1 MAILT
6 EKTTAYSK
14 FSGNH
19 AQCYATCCIILN
31 AHCLLLMAC
40 IVSPLH
46 HLLTPLRKKRMKQ
59 LLFSFLALCSCQLLL
74 AQNSGQRIKENAKWK
89 TENKVNEKVDKAID
103 DVMDGKLFKKKTKAA
118 ADTAKPKNNSATP
131 THAETGEQEKPSL
144 KAYSKFDFVPGEKVL
159 YYDNFDHVA
168 VGDFPADYN
177 TDASGEVMT
186 VEGMAGKWLGLNANG
201 SFLPER
207 IGVLPENFTL
217 EMNVGILG
225 DPSNNMSG
233 LGFNFN
239 TDKNNLLKYRF
250 ISGSFVML
258 HPGGASAS
266 MSVSQAEGE
275 DLTNEFKMPQWSVE
289 GERFARVSMWR
300 QKGRLRVYVNE
311 NKLMDIPRFFNSAK
325 PYQLSFFRDFFNEC
339 NLLITDIK
347 FAVGAPDTRNKLITE
362 GKFSTTGI
370 LFDFQKA
377 TVKPESYGILK
388 EIATALKENP
398 TVKINIIGHTSNDG
412 DANANLLLSKQRAA
426 EVKETLMKEFGI
438 DASRMQTDGKGGAEP
453 VDKTGTA
460 AGKANNRRVEF
471 IKL

>member
-1 MAILT
+1 MKNNYLFT
-6 EKTTAYSK
+6 
-14 FSGNH
+14 
-19 AQCYATCCIILN
+19 CIIL
-31 AHCLLLMAC
+31 
-40 IVSPLH
+40 
-46 HLLTPLRKKRMKQ
+46 LTVHFQ
-59 LLFSFLALCSCQLLL
+59 LQSQSTTTDRVA
-74 AQNSGQRIKENAKWK
+74 ENAKWK
-89 TENKVNEKVDKAID
+89 SEQKVNEKVDKAID
-103 DVMDGKLFKKKTKAA
+103 DVLDGKLFKKKPKQAKDTLTEAA
-118 ADTAKPKNNSATP
+118 LVKTSEGTSNNTDVTAGAT
-131 THAETGEQEKPSL
+131 TQEPASM
-144 KAYSKFDFVPGEKVL
+144 KAYSKFDFVSGEKVL
-159 YYDNFDHVA
+159 YYDDFERVA
-168 VGDFPADYN
+168 VGDFPADFN

-186 VEGMAGKWLGLNANG
+186 VDGKTGKWLSLTKNG
-201 SFLPER
+201 SFLPES

-239 TDKNNLLKYRF
+239 TEKENLLKYRF

-266 MSVSQAEGE
+266 ISVSQASG
-275 DLTNEFKMPQWSVE
+275 DDMTNEFQMPQWSVD
-289 GERFARVSMWR
+289 GQRFARVSMWR

-311 NKLMDIPRFFNSAK
+311 VKLMDIPRFFSEAK
-325 PYQLSFFRDFFNEC
+325 PYQLSFFRDFFNDC
-339 NLLITDIK
+339 NLLMADIK

-377 TVKPESYGILK
+377 TVKPESYGVIK

-398 TVKINIIGHTSNDG
+398 AVKINITGHTSNDG
-412 DANANLLLSKQRAA
+412 DANANLVLSKQRAA
-426 EVKETLMKEFGI
+426 AVKQVLTKEFGI
-438 DASRMQTDGKGGAEP
+438 DATRMETDGKGGSEP
-453 VDKTGTA
+453 VDKTGTP